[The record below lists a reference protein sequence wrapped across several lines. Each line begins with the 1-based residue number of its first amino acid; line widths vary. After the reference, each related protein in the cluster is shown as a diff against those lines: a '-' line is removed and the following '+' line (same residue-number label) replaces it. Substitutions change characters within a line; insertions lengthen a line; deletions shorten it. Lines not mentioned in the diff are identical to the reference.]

1 MNYQLL
7 QKMGLGNIDITYLF
21 LVMLILLL
29 IFMIMTIVLLVKT
42 NKLTKKYK
50 RFMKGENAKSL
61 ENDIIEMFERQV
73 EIEETLSKN
82 SEDIKLLYKKFKKAF
97 QKVSLTKYDAFNQM
111 GGQLSYCLVMLDEN
125 NDGFIIN
132 SVHGADGCYSYT
144 KEIRKGKS
152 SIALSNE
159 EQSGRASCRE
169 RV

>member
-21 LVMLILLL
+21 LVMRILLL

-42 NKLTKKYK
+42 NKLIKKYK

-159 EQSGRASCRE
+159 EQQTLIDAME
-169 RV
+169 R

>member
-7 QKMGLGNIDITYLF
+7 QKIGLGNIDITYLF

-29 IFMIMTIVLLVKT
+29 IFIIMTIVLLVKT

-159 EQSGRASCRE
+159 EQQTLIDAME
-169 RV
+169 R

>member
-42 NKLTKKYK
+42 NKLIKKYK

-97 QKVSLTKYDAFNQM
+97 QKVSLTKYDDFNQM

-159 EQSGRASCRE
+159 EQQTLIDAME
-169 RV
+169 R

>member
-29 IFMIMTIVLLVKT
+29 IFMIMTIILLVKT
-42 NKLTKKYK
+42 NKLIKKYK

-152 SIALSNE
+152 SMALSNE
-159 EQSGRASCRE
+159 EQQTLIDAME
-169 RV
+169 R

>member
-42 NKLTKKYK
+42 NKLIKKYK

-97 QKVSLTKYDAFNQM
+97 QKVSLTKYDAFN
-111 GGQLSYCLVMLDEN
+111 GWTTQL
-125 NDGFIIN
+125 
-132 SVHGADGCYSYT
+132 
-144 KEIRKGKS
+144 
-152 SIALSNE
+152 LS
-159 EQSGRASCRE
+159 GYVRRE
-169 RV
+169 

>member
-1 MNYQLL
+1 
-7 QKMGLGNIDITYLF
+7 
-21 LVMLILLL
+21 
-29 IFMIMTIVLLVKT
+29 MIMTIVLLVKT

-97 QKVSLTKYDAFNQM
+97 QKVSLTKYDAFKQM

-159 EQSGRASCRE
+159 EQQTLIDAME
-169 RV
+169 R

>member
-82 SEDIKLLYKKFKKAF
+82 SEDIKLLYNKFKKAF

-159 EQSGRASCRE
+159 EQQTLIDAME
-169 RV
+169 R

>member
-7 QKMGLGNIDITYLF
+7 QKIGLGNIDITYLF

-42 NKLTKKYK
+42 NKLIKKYK

-159 EQSGRASCRE
+159 EQQTLIDAME
-169 RV
+169 R

>member
-42 NKLTKKYK
+42 NKLIKKYK

-61 ENDIIEMFERQV
+61 ENDIIEMFKRQV

-159 EQSGRASCRE
+159 EQQTLIDAME
-169 RV
+169 R

>member
-42 NKLTKKYK
+42 NKLTKNYK

-159 EQSGRASCRE
+159 EQQTLIDAME
-169 RV
+169 R

>member
-29 IFMIMTIVLLVKT
+29 IFIIMTIVLLVKT
-42 NKLTKKYK
+42 NKLIKKYK

-159 EQSGRASCRE
+159 EQQTLIDAME
-169 RV
+169 R

>member
-29 IFMIMTIVLLVKT
+29 IFMIMTIVLFVKT

-159 EQSGRASCRE
+159 EQQTLIDAME
-169 RV
+169 R

>member
-42 NKLTKKYK
+42 NKLIKKYK

-159 EQSGRASCRE
+159 EHQTLIDAME
-169 RV
+169 R

>member
-29 IFMIMTIVLLVKT
+29 IFMIMTIILLVKT
-42 NKLTKKYK
+42 NKLIKKYK

-159 EQSGRASCRE
+159 DFPTFAQPTK
-169 RV
+169 

>member
-1 MNYQLL
+1 MNYGLL

-21 LVMLILLL
+21 LGMLILLL
-29 IFMIMTIVLLVKT
+29 VFMIMTIVLLVKT
-42 NKLTKKYK
+42 NKLNKKYK
-50 RFMKGENAKSL
+50 RFMRGENAKSL

-82 SEDIKLLYKKFKKAF
+82 SEDIKLLYKKFRKAF

-125 NDGFIIN
+125 DDGFIIN

-152 SIALSNE
+152 SIALSEE
-159 EQSGRASCRE
+159 EQQTLSDAMGR
-169 RV
+169 

>member
-42 NKLTKKYK
+42 NKLIKKYK

-97 QKVSLTKYDAFNQM
+97 QKVSLTKYDALNQM

-159 EQSGRASCRE
+159 EQQTLIDAME
-169 RV
+169 R

>member
-7 QKMGLGNIDITYLF
+7 QKIGLGNIDITYLF

-159 EQSGRASCRE
+159 EQQTLIDAME
-169 RV
+169 R

>member
-42 NKLTKKYK
+42 NKLIKKYK

-144 KEIRKGKS
+144 KEIRKGKL
-152 SIALSNE
+152 LS
-159 EQSGRASCRE
+159 
-169 RV
+169 

>member
-42 NKLTKKYK
+42 NKLIKKYK

-97 QKVSLTKYDAFNQM
+97 QKISLTKYDAFNQM

-159 EQSGRASCRE
+159 EQQTLIDAME
-169 RV
+169 R

>member
-73 EIEETLSKN
+73 EIEEKLSKN

-159 EQSGRASCRE
+159 EQQTLIDAME
-169 RV
+169 R

>member
-29 IFMIMTIVLLVKT
+29 IFIIMTIVLLVKT

-159 EQSGRASCRE
+159 EQQTLIDAME
-169 RV
+169 R

>member
-7 QKMGLGNIDITYLF
+7 QKKGLGNIDITYLF

-42 NKLTKKYK
+42 NKLIKKYK

-159 EQSGRASCRE
+159 EQQTLIDAME
-169 RV
+169 R

>member
-1 MNYQLL
+1 
-7 QKMGLGNIDITYLF
+7 MGLGNIDITYLF

-42 NKLTKKYK
+42 NKLIKKYK

-159 EQSGRASCRE
+159 EQQTLIDAME
-169 RV
+169 R

>member
-132 SVHGADGCYSYT
+132 YVHGADGCYSYT

-159 EQSGRASCRE
+159 EQQTLIDAME
-169 RV
+169 R

>member
-42 NKLTKKYK
+42 NKLIKKYK

-82 SEDIKLLYKKFKKAF
+82 SEDIKLLYKKFKKAS

-159 EQSGRASCRE
+159 EQQTLIDAME
-169 RV
+169 R

>member
-42 NKLTKKYK
+42 NKLIKKYK

-97 QKVSLTKYDAFNQM
+97 QKVSLIKYDAFNQM
-111 GGQLSYCLVMLDEN
+111 VGRLSYCLVMLDEN

-159 EQSGRASCRE
+159 EQQTLIDAME
-169 RV
+169 R

>member
-29 IFMIMTIVLLVKT
+29 IFMIMTIILLVKT
-42 NKLTKKYK
+42 NKLIKKYK

-159 EQSGRASCRE
+159 EQQTLIDAME
-169 RV
+169 R

>member
-97 QKVSLTKYDAFNQM
+97 QKVSLTKYDAFNQI

-159 EQSGRASCRE
+159 EQQTLIDAME
-169 RV
+169 R

>member
-7 QKMGLGNIDITYLF
+7 QKIGLGNIDITYLF

-82 SEDIKLLYKKFKKAF
+82 SEDIKLLYNKFKKAF

-159 EQSGRASCRE
+159 EQQTLIDAME
-169 RV
+169 R

>member
-73 EIEETLSKN
+73 EIEEILSKN

-159 EQSGRASCRE
+159 EQQTLIDAME
-169 RV
+169 R

>member
-42 NKLTKKYK
+42 NKLIKKYK

-159 EQSGRASCRE
+159 EQQTLIDAME
-169 RV
+169 R

>member
-42 NKLTKKYK
+42 NKLIKKYK

-125 NDGFIIN
+125 NNGFIIN

-159 EQSGRASCRE
+159 EQQTLIDAME
-169 RV
+169 R

>member
-29 IFMIMTIVLLVKT
+29 IFMIMTIVLLVKK
-42 NKLTKKYK
+42 NKLIKKYK

-159 EQSGRASCRE
+159 EQQTLIDAME
-169 RV
+169 R

>member
-42 NKLTKKYK
+42 NKLIKKYK
-50 RFMKGENAKSL
+50 RLMKGENAKSL

-159 EQSGRASCRE
+159 EQQTLIDAME
-169 RV
+169 R

>member
-7 QKMGLGNIDITYLF
+7 QKMGMGNIDITYLF

-29 IFMIMTIVLLVKT
+29 IFMIMTIILLVKT
-42 NKLTKKYK
+42 NKLIKKYK

-159 EQSGRASCRE
+159 EQQTLIDAME
-169 RV
+169 R

>member
-159 EQSGRASCRE
+159 EQQTLIDAME
-169 RV
+169 R

>member
-42 NKLTKKYK
+42 NKLIKKYK

-73 EIEETLSKN
+73 EIEETPSKN
-82 SEDIKLLYKKFKKAF
+82 SEDIKLLYKKFKTRITMDLLSILST
-97 QKVSLTKYDAFNQM
+97 VQM
-111 GGQLSYCLVMLDEN
+111 AV
-125 NDGFIIN
+125 IP
-132 SVHGADGCYSYT
+132 T
-144 KEIRKGKS
+144 RRK
-152 SIALSNE
+152 
-159 EQSGRASCRE
+159 
-169 RV
+169 

>member
-7 QKMGLGNIDITYLF
+7 QKMGLGKIDITYLF

-42 NKLTKKYK
+42 NKLIKKYK

-159 EQSGRASCRE
+159 EQQTLIDAME
-169 RV
+169 R

>member
-1 MNYQLL
+1 
-7 QKMGLGNIDITYLF
+7 
-21 LVMLILLL
+21 
-29 IFMIMTIVLLVKT
+29 
-42 NKLTKKYK
+42 
-50 RFMKGENAKSL
+50 MKGENAKSL

-159 EQSGRASCRE
+159 EQQTLIDAME
-169 RV
+169 R

>member
-7 QKMGLGNIDITYLF
+7 QKMGLRNIDITYLF

-159 EQSGRASCRE
+159 EQQTLIDAME
-169 RV
+169 R